1 MYSNFPIYGNSF
13 WVFGN
18 LNKETEFLFF
28 AQYGDLYLDDGKQAW
43 NRTDFERAVKQKC
56 RKLKKEKGYTYFYI
70 DDLGDMHKRVEGNKW
85 TTPYNKIKNFPM
97 FKYLEKRNWRL
108 K

>member
-1 MYSNFPIYGNSF
+1 MSMYSNFPIYGNSF

-28 AQYGDLYLDDGKQAW
+28 AQYGDLYLDNGNRAW

-70 DDLGDMHKRVEGNKW
+70 DDLGDMHNRVRKQDYLN
-85 TTPYNKIKNFPM
+85 IKNFPM
-97 FKYLEKRNWRL
+97 YKYLQEK

>member
-28 AQYGDLYLDDGKQAW
+28 AQYGDLYLDNGNRAW

-70 DDLGDMHKRVEGNKW
+70 DDLGDMHRRVRKQDYLN
-85 TTPYNKIKNFPM
+85 IKNFPM
-97 FKYLEKRNWRL
+97 YKYLQEK